1 MRATP
6 RAASIDSMI
15 LGAALALLLPAVIVL
30 SLPAAGRLAISP
42 DSIAYLTVAGQ
53 IAAGKGL
60 SMPTFALFGKASASF
75 TTWPPLFPLLLA
87 TGLPPIWIQAAALG
101 ALGAVVFLMFA
112 TTLRVNALAA
122 VLLAWACALSLPLL
136 VDATY
141 VWSEVLALALAA
153 SMLWSLAGIDASNAW
168 RRWGLGM
175 VLCALAIYAR
185 YAMALLVPGMM
196 LALCMAPLESRA
208 RRLRLAL
215 LTPLAVAVLFA
226 PLLLHNLLQ
235 SHQLTGAARAMSGR
249 GLAAD
254 LSDAVLATASAFAV
268 TRPWTAVFV
277 LAVVAVLAV
286 TGLSVLGRMR
296 GARAHAAGERAD
308 AAPWLARLALVL
320 ALVYAAGMVVL
331 RTLVR
336 FDGLDTRLLSPAV
349 FLLGVAIC
357 AGSVAYARSAA
368 HRPWE
373 RLVLALPFVVLMSLS
388 LHRAA
393 TQGDAAWHAWRETGT
408 PAWPRKT
415 LLVYLNIRPVSVPA
429 VDGVVLSERPMMV
442 QFLTGWKVRQIP
454 QGPWSDAR
462 LRQIAAAARGLL
474 VSDPESAALAAGLRR
489 IVPQASSS
497 TVAGRQLLRWS
508 PPLR

>member
-6 RAASIDSMI
+6 RTASIESVI

-53 IAAGKGL
+53 LAAGKGL

-101 ALGAVVFLMFA
+101 TLGAVVFLMFA

-153 SMLWSLAGIDASNAW
+153 SMLWSLAGIAETKAW
-168 RRWGLGM
+168 RRWALG
-175 VLCALAIYAR
+175 VVSCALAIYAR
-185 YAMALLVPGMM
+185 YAMALLVPGLM

-286 TGLSVLGRMR
+286 TGLAALGRMR
-296 GARAHAAGERAD
+296 
-308 AAPWLARLALVL
+308 
-320 ALVYAAGMVVL
+320 
-331 RTLVR
+331 
-336 FDGLDTRLLSPAV
+336 
-349 FLLGVAIC
+349 
-357 AGSVAYARSAA
+357 
-368 HRPWE
+368 
-373 RLVLALPFVVLMSLS
+373 
-388 LHRAA
+388 
-393 TQGDAAWHAWRETGT
+393 
-408 PAWPRKT
+408 
-415 LLVYLNIRPVSVPA
+415 
-429 VDGVVLSERPMMV
+429 
-442 QFLTGWKVRQIP
+442 
-454 QGPWSDAR
+454 
-462 LRQIAAAARGLL
+462 
-474 VSDPESAALAAGLRR
+474 
-489 IVPQASSS
+489 
-497 TVAGRQLLRWS
+497 
-508 PPLR
+508 

>member
-6 RAASIDSMI
+6 RAASIDSVI
-15 LGAALALLLPAVIVL
+15 LGAALALLLPAMAVL

-53 IAAGKGL
+53 VAAGKGL
-60 SMPTFALFGKASASF
+60 SMPTFALFGKASASL

-101 ALGAVVFLMFA
+101 MLATVVFLMFA
-112 TTLRVNALAA
+112 TTLRLNALPA

-153 SMLWSLAGIDASNAW
+153 SMLWSLAGIDETNAW
-168 RRWGLGM
+168 RRWALG
-175 VLCALAIYAR
+175 VVSCALAIYAR
-185 YAMALLVPGMM
+185 YAMALLVPGLM

-226 PLLLHNLLQ
+226 PLLLHNLLR
-235 SHQLTGAARAMSGR
+235 SHELTGAARAVSGR
-249 GLAAD
+249 GLAAN
-254 LSDAVLATASAFAV
+254 LSDAVLAVASAFAV
-268 TRPWTAVFV
+268 APPWTAVFV
-277 LAVVAVLAV
+277 LAVVAALVVGGVAL
-286 TGLSVLGRMR
+286 LGRVR
-296 GARAHAAGERAD
+296 GAPRADGGERAD
-308 AAPWLARLALVL
+308 PASWLARLALVL

-331 RTLVR
+331 RTLVH

-349 FLLGVAIC
+349 FLLGVALC
-357 AGSVAYARSAA
+357 AALVANARSAA

-373 RLVLALPFVVLMSLS
+373 RWVLALPFMVLLGLS

-408 PAWPRKT
+408 PDWPRKP

-429 VDGVVLSERPMMV
+429 VEGVVLSERPMMV
-442 QFLTGWKVRQIP
+442 RFLTGWDVRQIP
-454 QGPWSDAR
+454 RGPWSDAQ

-489 IVPQASSS
+489 IMPQATSSV
-497 TVAGRQLLRWS
+497 VAGRQLLRWTQ
-508 PPLR
+508 PPR